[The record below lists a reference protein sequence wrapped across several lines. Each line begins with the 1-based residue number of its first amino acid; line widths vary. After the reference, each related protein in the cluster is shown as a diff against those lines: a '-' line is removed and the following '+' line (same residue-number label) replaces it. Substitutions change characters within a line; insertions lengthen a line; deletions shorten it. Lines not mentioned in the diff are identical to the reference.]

1 MRAPTEQVTVVGG
14 GLAGLI
20 AAIEVAEHGA
30 PARVLEAR
38 TRLGGRGASLPGP
51 YTANLGPHAL
61 YTGTTLWDWLDERGL
76 AQPAVRPTKLTSLR
90 FRWRGQLRAT
100 PPRGLLGIRRLSA
113 AAKGTG
119 APVDVSF
126 RDWATE
132 VAGAEAAMALGG
144 AAGPLTFDHD
154 PGRLS
159 AAFVWERFDRILLH
173 VLPTA
178 RYVVGGWSAVV
189 DRLAARA
196 RELGVVI
203 ETGAKV
209 ESLADLG
216 GGPIVVALDP
226 GGARR
231 LLGDDSLRP
240 ETPRVALADLALRG
254 RRGDPYV
261 ISDLDE
267 AAFATRTTAVVP
279 SLAPDGE
286 ELVQVSVGMR
296 PGEDLEAA
304 VGRVEALFDLAFDG
318 WRERATWRRRAAVR
332 ESTGALDLPGTTW
345 RDRTPIAHADRV
357 WLAGDWVAAP
367 GHLAEVSCTS
377 AVAAAAAA
385 TGRTAPAMPAL
396 AGAPK

>member
-1 MRAPTEQVTVVGG
+1 MRAPTGPVTIVGG

-20 AAIEVAEHGA
+20 AAIEVAEQGV

-61 YTGTTLWDWLDERGL
+61 YAGTALWDWLDQRGL
-76 AQPAVRPTKLTSLR
+76 AQPALRPTKLGSLR

-100 PPRGLLGIRRLSA
+100 PPRGLLGIRRLAS
-113 AAKGTG
+113 AAKGEG
-119 APVDVSF
+119 APVDASF
-126 RDWATE
+126 REWATQ

-189 DRLAARA
+189 DRLAVRA
-196 RELGVVI
+196 RELGVAI

-209 ESLADLG
+209 ESIDDLG
-216 GGPIVVALDP
+216 GGPVIVALDP

-240 ETPRVALADLALRG
+240 ESPRVALVDLAVRS
-254 RRGDPYV
+254 RRRDPYV
-261 ISDLDE
+261 VSDLDE

-318 WRERATWRRRAAVR
+318 WRERTTWRRRAGVR

-345 RDRTPIAHADRV
+345 EDRTPIAHADGV
-357 WLAGDWVAAP
+357 WLVGDWVAAP

-377 AVAAAAAA
+377 AVAAARAA
-385 TGRTAPAMPAL
+385 TGRTSAPMPAL